1 MKIVINTVVD
11 ITETK
16 RNRNDNTKE
25 YKQQTNFNT
34 LLQTVGMK
42 VNPYYS
48 SSPVLS
54 SVDVDNLGFGSN
66 IKGEHNVWTFTIDI
80 EYSDGISLDDLTA
93 LFDIVPIAV
102 DLDETVKINKNVF
115 HTKSKKYKNIV
126 FTIND

>member
-48 SSPVLS
+48 SSPVMK
-54 SVDVDNLGFGSN
+54 SVDVDKIGFGSN
-66 IKGEHNVWTFTIDI
+66 VKGEHNVWTFTIDI
-80 EYSDGISLDDLTA
+80 EYSGGISKEDLIG
-93 LFDIVPIAV
+93 LFDIVPVAV

-115 HTKSKKYKNIV
+115 HTKNKKYKNIV